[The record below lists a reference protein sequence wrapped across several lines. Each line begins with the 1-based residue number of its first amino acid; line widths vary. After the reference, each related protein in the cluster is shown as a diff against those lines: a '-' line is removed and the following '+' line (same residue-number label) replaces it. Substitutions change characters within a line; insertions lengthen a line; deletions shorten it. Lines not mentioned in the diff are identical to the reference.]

1 MTRTLEGEDIMEL
14 IPPLEEIPAVVG
26 GDNPTPATGCAM
38 ADRTYYDQPG
48 DEGNTTPE
56 MYTDRTI
63 FKRPYLS
70 EYYELEAQIEVFFSP
85 SSMLPVIRTVWNN
98 FD

>member
-1 MTRTLEGEDIMEL
+1 
-14 IPPLEEIPAVVG
+14 
-26 GDNPTPATGCAM
+26 
-38 ADRTYYDQPG
+38 
-48 DEGNTTPE
+48 

-70 EYYELEAQIEVFFSP
+70 EYYELEAQIEVCLSP

-98 FD
+98 FN